1 MRSANLP
8 DSPSVTSSSP
18 AERSH
23 GSNDTAR
30 ATPSS
35 QRLHHLDA
43 VRAGALLLGIVL
55 HSLLPFEPGGMWLF
69 TDSRSAEWTS
79 ETVFTIHLF
88 RMVLFMTLAGYFA
101 RMVLH
106 RRGAGAFLRDRAK
119 RILLPVVVF
128 APIMVVMVIATVI
141 AGVALGLIPEPA
153 GAAPEQA
160 TGQDP
165 GLLAVL
171 NPSHLWFLLVL
182 MEAIVITVA
191 VRAVLLRVLGIDRTA
206 AWAEGIGAALA
217 SPAGLL
223 LAAVPYALGLLVQG
237 VAMFGIIQPETILP
251 ELAPTLTYLG
261 AFLVGWFLHAPEG
274 GMRRATSGWAW
285 MLPAAIV
292 LTIAA
297 FLTGWFALDARSG
310 MLVIAAAVQGLASWA
325 WVFALIGLAGK
336 LFSGGSPAVRYT
348 ADSSYWIYILH
359 LPLVMAVGIALAPTG
374 LPILVKL
381 LITWT
386 VSMVILVLS
395 YDLMVRST
403 WVGAWLNG
411 RRRPRAIFRAAAPAE
426 AGR

>member
-285 MLPAAIV
+285 KLPAAIV

-297 FLTGWFALDARSG
+297 FLTGWFALDAGSG

>member
-191 VRAVLLRVLGIDRTA
+191 VRAVLLRVLGIDRTD

-237 VAMFGIIQPETILP
+237 VAMFGIIQPETIRP

>member
-191 VRAVLLRVLGIDRTA
+191 VRAVLLRVLGIDRTD

-237 VAMFGIIQPETILP
+237 VAMFGIIQPETIRP

-297 FLTGWFALDARSG
+297 FLTGWFALDAGSG

>member
-153 GAAPEQA
+153 GAGPEQA

-297 FLTGWFALDARSG
+297 FLTGWFALDAGSG

-348 ADSSYWIYILH
+348 ADGSYWIYILH

>member
-153 GAAPEQA
+153 GAGPEQA

-237 VAMFGIIQPETILP
+237 VAMFGIIQPETIRP

-297 FLTGWFALDARSG
+297 FLTGWFALDAGSG

-348 ADSSYWIYILH
+348 ADGSYWIYILH

>member
-191 VRAVLLRVLGIDRTA
+191 VRAVLLRVLGIDRTD

-297 FLTGWFALDARSG
+297 FLTGWFALDAGSG

>member
-191 VRAVLLRVLGIDRTA
+191 VRAVLLRVLGIDRTD

-237 VAMFGIIQPETILP
+237 VAMFGIIQPETIRP

-285 MLPAAIV
+285 KLPAAIV

-297 FLTGWFALDARSG
+297 FLTGWFALDAGSG

>member
-8 DSPSVTSSSP
+8 DSPPVTSSSP

-237 VAMFGIIQPETILP
+237 VAMFGIIQPETIRP

-297 FLTGWFALDARSG
+297 FLTGWFALDAGSG

-348 ADSSYWIYILH
+348 ADGSYWIYILH

>member
-43 VRAGALLLGIVL
+43 VRAGSLLLGIVL

-237 VAMFGIIQPETILP
+237 VAMFGIIQPGTILP

-297 FLTGWFALDARSG
+297 FLTGWFALDAGSG

-348 ADSSYWIYILH
+348 ADGSYWIYILH

>member
-191 VRAVLLRVLGIDRTA
+191 VRAVLLRVLGIDRTD

-237 VAMFGIIQPETILP
+237 VAMFGIIQPETIRP

-297 FLTGWFALDARSG
+297 FLTGWFALDAGSE

>member
-8 DSPSVTSSSP
+8 RSLPVTSSP
-18 AERSH
+18 APRPP
-23 GSNDTAR
+23 GSAVTGR
-30 ATPSS
+30 AAPS
-35 QRLHHLDA
+35 RLHHLDA

-191 VRAVLLRVLGIDRTA
+191 VRAVLLRVLGIDRTD

-217 SPAGLL
+217 SPAGL
-223 LAAVPYALGLLVQG
+223 
-237 VAMFGIIQPETILP
+237 
-251 ELAPTLTYLG
+251 
-261 AFLVGWFLHAPEG
+261 
-274 GMRRATSGWAW
+274 
-285 MLPAAIV
+285 
-292 LTIAA
+292 
-297 FLTGWFALDARSG
+297 
-310 MLVIAAAVQGLASWA
+310 
-325 WVFALIGLAGK
+325 
-336 LFSGGSPAVRYT
+336 
-348 ADSSYWIYILH
+348 
-359 LPLVMAVGIALAPTG
+359 
-374 LPILVKL
+374 
-381 LITWT
+381 
-386 VSMVILVLS
+386 
-395 YDLMVRST
+395 
-403 WVGAWLNG
+403 
-411 RRRPRAIFRAAAPAE
+411 
-426 AGR
+426 